1 MLAVLSSP
9 SSLLDRLSLEGF
21 FVARYLRS
29 WRFDLYTSDLRG
41 GLWGSVDA
49 VVWGWGPSVAVVT
62 GVKVA
67 EGTGVLSIGVK
78 VSVRDRAGSVTGLD
92 GTEVTRKGLVCTPA
106 STVHVDLDF

>member
-67 EGTGVLSIGVK
+67 EGTGVFVNWGVSCCCCCLGSNMSIG
-78 VSVRDRAGSVTGLD
+78 GI
-92 GTEVTRKGLVCTPA
+92 EVGQLCMGCGIC
-106 STVHVDLDF
+106 SH